1 MSMTDHNAIV
11 VPEPRGVIG
20 ALDELLRRPMAGTE
34 RLQAGVSVL
43 SQANQI
49 PSMAMGL
56 LGR

>member
-1 MSMTDHNAIV
+1 MTDHNAIV